1 MSRQPKRIC
10 RTRIVLS
17 SIETGWPSA
26 CDSMVRLNRSKRL
39 ADGLEYAQVCTGS
52 IGGIQARNS
61 KTAIVKRQHPR
72 LLRVVERRLET
83 IAAHKKNSLTSYK
96 QSDYP
101 NKPWRSNPPPP
112 HRTRP
117 IGK

>member
-10 RTRIVLS
+10 RTRIVRS
-17 SIETGWPSA
+17 SIETGWASA
-26 CDSMVRLNRSKRL
+26 CDSMVQLKRSERL
-39 ADGLEYAQVCTGS
+39 ADDLEYAQVCTGS

-61 KTAIVKRQHPR
+61 KTAIVRRQHPR

-96 QSDYP
+96 QSDHP
-101 NKPWRSNPPPP
+101 NKPWTSHWCHTHRS
-112 HRTRP
+112 
-117 IGK
+117 GSW